1 MSDFREYLLPART
14 EAPYFDGT
22 DQEHHGECV
31 NLPSQVQCTESG
43 RRRTGMRSPPA
54 TYNEGGTQPDQRFV
68 MICGE
73 IEAPLSR
80 RPTPDNRFPLSILLS
95 PQLRGRHPLLITTAT
110 ATLRSTALA
119 FLRPHSLPDI
129 LSSAPDGIPSPI
141 HIQIRAIRRLTGALP
156 NPEAPLLKAVW
167 AELEHDGHSGESAA
181 VGIRVWRRMANDVR
195 RWWAGHAGE

>member
-1 MSDFREYLLPART
+1 MLIIIGYTSEAIIHQTVALLRNMETIMSDFREYLLPART

-73 IEAPLSR
+73 IEAR

-141 HIQIRAIRRLTGALP
+141 HIQIRAIRRLTGALG
-156 NPEAPLLKAVW
+156 LTK
-167 AELEHDGHSGESAA
+167 SGSTAA
-181 VGIRVWRRMANDVR
+181 KGCL
-195 RWWAGHAGE
+195 G